1 MAAFSVMTTIRLAET
16 PDLER
21 MIPLVREF
29 YIYERL
35 KLDERRYREL
45 GLELI
50 ERDELGRLLVIEL
63 DNELI
68 GYAVVGFGFSLEFGG
83 RDALLDEF
91 YVQEEYRGHGIGGRV
106 LTAVEELCRA
116 KGIRAVHLEADYVN
130 ARVHEFY
137 KRQGFRDHERHLMT
151 KWI

>member
-1 MAAFSVMTTIRLAET
+1 MTTIRLAET
-16 PDLER
+16 SDIER
-21 MIPLVREF
+21 MMPAVRAF
-29 YIYERL
+29 YVYERL
-35 KLDERRYREL
+35 VLDEVRYREL
-45 GLELI
+45 CIELMAT
-50 ERDELGRLLVIEL
+50 DALGRLLVVES
-63 DNELI
+63 NGEVI

-91 YVQEEYRGHGIGGRV
+91 YVREEHRGHGIGTRV

-116 KGIRAVHLEADYVN
+116 KGFRALHLEADYVN

-137 KRQGFRDHERHLMT
+137 KRNGFKDHERHLMT